1 MPAHIWPLFSDEQI
15 KLGSVEELAAQAVC
29 DITDE
34 ASEDP
39 EMENTTYN
47 GWKSGH
53 FINNVLVFAS
63 DGKSLLLLI
72 SFALLPIDLKCKT

>member
-1 MPAHIWPLFSDEQI
+1 MI
-15 KLGSVEELAAQAVC
+15 KLGIMGELAAQAVC

-39 EMENTTYN
+39 EMENTAYN

-63 DGKSLLLLI
+63 DGESLLLLI
-72 SFALLPIDLKCKT
+72 SFPLLLVDLKYKT